1 MNEKEK
7 VNLLIGRFQPMTS
20 GHYKCM
26 EYIYKNYNKRKTVIC
41 MIEVKE
47 GKTDPEKRPFPTD
60 VFINHYKNLLEVG
73 KENSLV
79 IDILKVN
86 SADIVK
92 NKELFESFYGSKY
105 EIASWSCGS
114 DRFNDYNRMASKYT
128 PEIQVIE
135 IPRTDEDVSAT
146 KARIA
151 LKENNEKL
159 FMNLFLPLKTI
170 RQQLYFK
177 TNNILLLFEKY
188 LIKP

>member
-1 MNEKEK
+1 MKEK
-7 VNLLIGRFQPMTS
+7 VNLLVGRFQPMTS

-26 EYIYKNYNKRKTVIC
+26 EYIYKKYNKRKTVIG

-73 KENSLV
+73 KDNSLV
-79 IDILKVN
+79 MDILKIN

-92 NKELFESFYGSKY
+92 IKELFESFYGSKY

-135 IPRTDEDVSAT
+135 IPRTDDDVSAT
-146 KARIA
+146 KVREA
-151 LKENNEKL
+151 LKEGDHKK
-159 FMNLFLPLKTI
+159 FFDLFLPLKSI
-170 RQQLYFK
+170 RQQLYFRS
-177 TNNILLLFEKY
+177 NNLLQLFEKY

>member
-1 MNEKEK
+1 MKEK
-7 VNLLIGRFQPMTS
+7 VNLLVGRFQPMTS

-26 EYIYKNYNKRKTVIC
+26 EYIYKKYNKRKTVIC

-47 GKTDPEKRPFPTD
+47 NKTDSDKRPFPTD
-60 VFINHYKNLLEVG
+60 VFINHYKNLLDAG

-92 NKELFESFYGSKY
+92 IKELFESFYGSKY
-105 EIASWSCGS
+105 EIVSWSCGS

-128 PEIQVIE
+128 PEIEVIE
-135 IPRTDEDVSAT
+135 IPRTNEDISAT
-146 KARIA
+146 KARSA

-159 FMNLFLPLKTI
+159 FMDLFLPLKSL
-170 RQQLYFK
+170 RQQLYFR
-177 TNNILLLFEKY
+177 TNNLLQLFEKY
-188 LIKP
+188 IIKP